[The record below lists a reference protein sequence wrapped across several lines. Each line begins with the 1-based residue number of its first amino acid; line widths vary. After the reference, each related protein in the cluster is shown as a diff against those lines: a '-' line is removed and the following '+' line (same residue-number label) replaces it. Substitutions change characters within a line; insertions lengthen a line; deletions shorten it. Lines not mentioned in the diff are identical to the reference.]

1 MELVADRFQDGA
13 QREPVVKVKDVYKE
27 EECERG
33 PGFGSHV
40 PVMLTRKRLADRYVA
55 RALLPRRRC
64 GNGLRPALLLH
75 LVKVAHYLRLFLS
88 GVPDS
93 DLLAHDATPE
103 EGDRTRNRC

>member
-1 MELVADRFQDGA
+1 M
-13 QREPVVKVKDVYKE
+13 
-27 EECERG
+27 
-33 PGFGSHV
+33 
-40 PVMLTRKRLADRYVA
+40 
-55 RALLPRRRC
+55 
-64 GNGLRPALLLH
+64 LLH